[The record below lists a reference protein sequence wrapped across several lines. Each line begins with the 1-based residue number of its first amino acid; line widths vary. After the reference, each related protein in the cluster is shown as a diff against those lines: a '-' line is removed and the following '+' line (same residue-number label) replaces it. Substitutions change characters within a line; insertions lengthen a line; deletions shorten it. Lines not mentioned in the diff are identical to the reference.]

1 MDGYEGL
8 AREILLKTIPKDAA
22 ERIDYKDL
30 IRQSIVQL
38 LSFTR
43 TVLKHAK
50 VQFEAEASAEEEK
63 SFD

>member
-8 AREILLKTIPKDAA
+8 AREIHLKKIPRDAA

-43 TVLKHAK
+43 IVFKHAK
-50 VQFEAEASAEEEK
+50 VQFEVEAEEEK